1 MSVGRREEGRS
12 RRLRRRRRSSLFLR
26 IAEGVA
32 PFPPL

>member
-1 MSVGRREEGRS
+1 MSVGPREEGRF

-26 IAEGVA
+26 IVGGVA